1 MLPTR
6 DQQLAIQA
14 RLNMLLGAETYDALF
29 LGFECGV
36 IFEDVVHVYV
46 PTTDAAA
53 AIDATYQRQVA
64 QAIESIVKLP
74 INDVQILPRKYS
86 DV

>member
-14 RLNMLLGAETYDALF
+14 RLNMLLGAEIYDALF

-36 IFEDVVHVYV
+36 IFEDIAHVSV
-46 PTTDAAA
+46 PTEDAAA
-53 AIDATYQRQVA
+53 AIDVQYPWQVA
-64 QAIESIVKLP
+64 IAVESIIKLP
-74 INDVQILPRKYS
+74 IKSVHILPRNYPN
-86 DV
+86 V